1 MLTSKGTGSVSRL
14 NSAISSTQERLR
26 SAVGQSD
33 NESTTSPLKILKK
46 VSFTEE
52 AKAETGFGR
61 NLRDQQLTST
71 PNNRQTSR
79 LDVVSKYLLEDTP
92 FPSNQPSPYQQVQN
106 KVQRVLDQYW
116 DVKVVADV

>member
-1 MLTSKGTGSVSRL
+1 MKHGCYAIDQLQTIITLLNVIQHVSALVQEGYGYGCITQLVFDPL
-14 NSAISSTQERLR
+14 NPQF
-26 SAVGQSD
+26 V
-33 NESTTSPLKILKK
+33 
-46 VSFTEE
+46 F
-52 AKAETGFGR
+52 
-61 NLRDQQLTST
+61 ST